1 MSEFDKYQGLAD
13 VTFSIYNVTSEFYEQ
28 RAAGA
33 THAAKQAVQSLT
45 PGKPVARRNHRCK
58 WECHCSVT

>member
-13 VTFSIYNVTSEFYEQ
+13 VTFSIYNVTNEFYEQ

-33 THAAKQAVQSLT
+33 SVDAAKQAVQSLT
-45 PGKPVARRNHRCK
+45 PETCCSRNHRCK

>member
-13 VTFSIYNVTSEFYEQ
+13 VTFSIYNVTNEFYEQ

-33 THAAKQAVQSLT
+33 SVDAAKQAV
-45 PGKPVARRNHRCK
+45 KV
-58 WECHCSVT
+58 